1 MVSDISNV
9 RPSSGRATVR
19 RLIASLAC
27 VFALLGGGG
36 WIAPAAAQAPTVTSI
51 SPNSGPAAGGTV
63 VIIMG
68 TNFTA
73 SATVKFGNTAVTAG
87 SVVFVGTSEI
97 AVTSSP
103 PGTGT
108 VDITVTTAGGTSATS
123 AVDQFTYLAL
133 PTVTG
138 ISPSTGSGAGG
149 TSVTITGTNFTGA
162 TKVNFGG
169 VAAASFTVNSA
180 TSITATSPA
189 GSGTV
194 DVIVTTPGGTSA
206 TSAADQFTFTAV
218 PPTVTS
224 ISPNAG
230 PVAGGTQVT
239 INGTNFFAG
248 ATVKFGNTA
257 VAAGSVNVVSSTQI
271 TVTARAVSTF
281 CESGGFPFGRE

>member
-73 SATVKFGNTAVTAG
+73 GATVKFGNTAVNPVNV
-87 SVVFVGTSEI
+87 SFVGTGEI
-97 AVTSSP
+97 AVLSSP
-103 PGTGT
+103 AGTGT

-162 TKVNFGG
+162 TSVNFG
-169 VAAASFTVNSA
+169 AAGPASSFTVKRDLDHRDIPTRQRHRGRHGDQRGRHQRHECGRS
-180 TSITATSPA
+180 
-189 GSGTV
+189 V
-194 DVIVTTPGGTSA
+194 HLHVR
-206 TSAADQFTFTAV
+206 AADRHQHQ
-218 PPTVTS
+218 PEYRS
-224 ISPNAG
+224 DRG
-230 PVAGGTQVT
+230 
-239 INGTNFFAG
+239 
-248 ATVKFGNTA
+248 
-257 VAAGSVNVVSSTQI
+257 
-271 TVTARAVSTF
+271 RH
-281 CESGGFPFGRE
+281 SGDH